1 MNEEIFE
8 NQLDEKIKYLI
19 SKMEKK
25 LAEKDTEINNL
36 QNEVAILK
44 AQLANRNKKIFS
56 STSEKADPNQLSLF
70 NEAEKESNVNIPE
83 PTIEEVCYI
92 RKKPSSNKGKKDN
105 LEGLEKVVI

>member
-25 LAEKDTEINNL
+25 LAEKDAEINNL
-36 QNEVAILK
+36 QNEVAILI

-70 NEAEKESNVNIPE
+70 NEAEKAQIVEILTELNGLSNLDPNAIYKME
-83 PTIEEVCYI
+83 IDDL
-92 RKKPSSNKGKKDN
+92 KN
-105 LEGLEKVVI
+105 